1 MILHTLG
8 PEATDSNAA
17 AKWYAKQHS
26 EIKIQLHDN
35 FLAVLNH
42 LADYQGD
49 EILIPMA
56 YQDANGNSLGDYHYR
71 LLGKMQLVDVFLTD
85 LNPIVVLE
93 KQSTSHKLYTH
104 PATMAIAKQYQNDNQ
119 IELADSK
126 YVAYQN
132 YQKDGKL
139 VITNQK
145 NLHTLSPN
153 EKILQTIHSKMGW
166 CVYRIGGINS

>member
-17 AKWYAKQHS
+17 AVWYAKQHPKV
-26 EIKIQLHDN
+26 KIQLHAN
-35 FLAVLNH
+35 FLAILNH
-42 LADYQGD
+42 LDEYQGD

-56 YQDANGNSLGDYHYR
+56 YQDAEGNSLGDYHYR
-71 LLGKMQLVDVFLTD
+71 LLGKMQLVATFLTE

-93 KQSTSHKLYTH
+93 NQSQSHKLYTH
-104 PATMAIAKQYQNDNQ
+104 PATLEIAKQYQRDFE

-126 YVAYQN
+126 YTAYQN

-145 NLHTLSPN
+145 NIHTLAPN

-166 CVYRIGGINS
+166 CVYQIGGKIS